1 MFLDVELHVAYRVG
15 NAPILNFPF
24 PHIYIENIFPSE
36 FYSKIQENLLDK
48 KEMTSMADLYPQNTG
63 LSGYKDR
70 LIMDFTRADSMKKLG
85 KKKQEFWVSFGES
98 FSKGAFANLLQS
110 KFKRF
115 LDMRFQYLENVSFKH
130 EMQLVNDKKNYAL
143 GPHTD
148 KPSKVISFLIYLPK
162 DFTQK
167 ETGTTIYM
175 PKDPNLLNK
184 ELPHAHYPHEQF
196 HKVITMPFVPNSA
209 FCFIKTNNSYHGV
222 EKLAKENTDRWL
234 IQYNMYITN
243 ETLNKEIDAKNKHHN
258 ENNKP
263 VTKEKSNFSM

>member
-1 MFLDVELHVAYRVG
+1 MFLNAELHVAYKIG
-15 NAPILNFPF
+15 NVPISNFPF
-24 PHIYIENIFPSE
+24 PHLYIENILPSE

-48 KEMTSMADLYPQNTG
+48 KEMTSMADLYPQHTG
-63 LSGYKDR
+63 LSAYKDR
-70 LIMDFTRADSMKKLG
+70 LVMDFTRADSMKKLG
-85 KKKQEFWVSFGES
+85 KKKQEFWRSFGES

-115 LDMRFQYLENVSFKH
+115 LDMRFQYLENVSFRH
-130 EMQLVNDKKNYAL
+130 EMQLINDKKNYAL

-184 ELPHAHYPHEQF
+184 ELPHIHYPHEHF
-196 HKVITMPFVPNSA
+196 HKIITLPFVPNSA

-222 EKLAKENTDRWL
+222 EKLTKEEVDRWSL
-234 IQYNMYITN
+234 QYNMHITN
-243 ETLNKEIDAKNKHHN
+243 ETLEKEIAARDKHHKETN
-258 ENNKP
+258 
-263 VTKEKSNFSM
+263 TKESKVKSSFNI